1 MVEQDWT
8 PSTVTLGHL
17 QTLVKHGFMATAK
30 LEACHVLEDPVFPT
44 PTEGYVVSFMA
55 FYERGFGT
63 PLHRFLC
70 SLLRYYGLELHHL
83 TPSGVLHIAAFV
95 TLSEAYLKIDPELD
109 LWKYFF
115 HGEGGNDLVPPA

>member
-1 MVEQDWT
+1 MNQ
-8 PSTVTLGHL
+8 
-17 QTLVKHGFMATAK
+17 GFMMAVELLAYRVPG
-30 LEACHVLEDPVFPT
+30 VLAFPT
-44 PTEGYVVSFMA
+44 SADGYVVTVME

-63 PLHRFLC
+63 PLHRFLR

-95 TLSEAYLKIDPELD
+95 TLSEAYLRIDPELD

-115 HGEGGNDLVPPA
+115 PGEGGNDLVPPA